1 MIKKSNITLK
11 KLDKVYS
18 KQNPSFFIKNLKK
31 KKIEKLINNR
41 IDFLLKLKLTK
52 KNFQNADLLD
62 LGCGSGQNTIVFDYL
77 GASCTMIEFNKNSFN
92 NARKLFKNYSKK
104 KFKIINKDLFKFKTS
119 RKFDIVVSNGVAH
132 HTYNVKKNIE
142 LACKYVKKDG
152 FLILG
157 VCTPE
162 GWFQRNLQRAILFNV
177 SNSTEEIIKNAKK
190 LFSEHLSKSKKYG
203 LRTIDEIIF
212 DTYVNPKINCISFK
226 EIKRILNKNQMLNFS
241 SLNYEKN
248 IYNFVNPNYEQQKQ
262 SISKDID
269 SKDFNLSPIHE
280 FSIANYKFKKKSF
293 LKSYESISKS
303 LNKVVEQVN
312 NIDTKTKINF
322 STRNLLKL
330 ADKVNYGLKVNLM
343 DVNYVLNFIN
353 EIKKIYN
360 ILSSKES
367 KDKKF
372 MKIKKVLRINKNLF
386 KGTCGVGMNYFV
398 GYKR

>member
-18 KQNPSFFIKNLKK
+18 KQNPSFFIKNLNK

-104 KFKIINKDLFKFKTS
+104 KFKIINKDLFKFKTP

-293 LKSYESISKS
+293 LKSYESILKS

-312 NIDTKTKINF
+312 NIDTKNCSI
-322 STRNLLKL
+322 RDLH
-330 ADKVNYGLKVNLM
+330 
-343 DVNYVLNFIN
+343 I
-353 EIKKIYN
+353 
-360 ILSSKES
+360 
-367 KDKKF
+367 
-372 MKIKKVLRINKNLF
+372 
-386 KGTCGVGMNYFV
+386 
-398 GYKR
+398 

>member
-1 MIKKSNITLK
+1 VIKNSNITLK

-18 KQNPSFFIKNLKK
+18 KQNPSFFIKNLNK

-41 IDFLLKLKLTK
+41 TDFLLKLKLTK

-212 DTYVNPKINCISFK
+212 DTYVNPKIDCISFK

-293 LKSYESISKS
+293 LKSYKLISKS
-303 LNKVVEQVN
+303 LNKVVEQMN

-372 MKIKKVLRINKNLF
+372 MKIKKVLRMNKNLF

-398 GYKR
+398 GHKR

>member
-1 MIKKSNITLK
+1 M
-11 KLDKVYS
+11 
-18 KQNPSFFIKNLKK
+18 
-31 KKIEKLINNR
+31 
-41 IDFLLKLKLTK
+41 
-52 KNFQNADLLD
+52 
-62 LGCGSGQNTIVFDYL
+62 
-77 GASCTMIEFNKNSFN
+77 
-92 NARKLFKNYSKK
+92 
-104 KFKIINKDLFKFKTS
+104 
-119 RKFDIVVSNGVAH
+119 
-132 HTYNVKKNIE
+132 KKNIE

-322 STRNLLKL
+322 SSRNLLKL